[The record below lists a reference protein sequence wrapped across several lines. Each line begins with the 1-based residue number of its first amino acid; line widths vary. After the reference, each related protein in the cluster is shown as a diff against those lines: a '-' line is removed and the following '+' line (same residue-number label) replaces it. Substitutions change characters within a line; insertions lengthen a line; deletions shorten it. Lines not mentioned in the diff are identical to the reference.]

1 MGKTEKPGKTEK
13 NKYQEKSTRF
23 PNESGRYFN
32 QELSWLKFNERV
44 LYEAENTD
52 NPLLERVTFLGI
64 VAGNLDEFFMVRVP
78 AYQKGATY
86 SADEF
91 SEVIGSD
98 TQLEMIY
105 SRAIVLMRHMARV
118 WNSDLVPKLAAEGIF
133 FLKYADCTDEEKKT
147 FKQEFE
153 KEELTILRGDR
164 FSDIHHNEYLRGFA
178 MLVQTNMGRAVIP
191 IQRILDSNGRF
202 VPVGNRKNTFIFRED
217 LLKKFIPSLFPDE
230 AVYAVMTV
238 RLTRDS
244 DLDLKGD
251 DADDLISAIIDAP
264 NTLAKRLPS
273 RLETLDTMPF
283 GYMAPLVQALSL
295 VPELVYDMAGP
306 LGLVDLKEFPV
317 KRPLLRFPQYT
328 ASLPSGL
335 SGLSGKIF
343 FAIARRDRFMFT
355 PYNSFDGLI
364 NFMYA
369 AANDPTVVKIQMTLY
384 RLGSESPVIEALIAA
399 AKNNIDVTAVV
410 ELKASFDEET
420 NFKWATKLKEGGV
433 NVIMGYPGVKVHAKC
448 CLVTRIEDGKIVR
461 YANISTG
468 NYNAKTAKIYSDM
481 SLFTANEEICSDAA
495 VLFAMFSG
503 SIPTP
508 VYRRLIVS
516 PHSMNET
523 LISKIEREA
532 EVSGKHGKIIM
543 KMNSLTDRDI
553 INALYAAS
561 EKGVKID
568 LSVRGIC
575 ILRPGVPGLSETIR
589 VTSVVGRF
597 LEHTRVYYF
606 ENSGDPEVYIGS
618 PDMMPRNLNRRI
630 EILCPILDK
639 KIKKVLIE
647 KIIPEFIFDSVKG
660 HTLDANGRY
669 IPPERKPGNLSSQQK
684 FISMQKAWR

>member
-1 MGKTEKPGKTEK
+1 MGKREKTGKSDEVEYSK
-13 NKYQEKSTRF
+13 KVTRF
-23 PNESGRYFN
+23 PKESGRYFN
-32 QELSWLKFNERV
+32 RELSWLKFNERV

-105 SRAIVLMRHMARV
+105 SRVIVLMRHMAKV

-133 FLKYADCTDEEKKT
+133 FIKYSACTDDEKKAL
-147 FKQEFE
+147 K
-153 KEELTILRGDR
+153 KDLEEESFTILRGDR
-164 FSDIHHNEYLRGFA
+164 FSDIHHDEYLHGFA
-178 MLVQTNMGRAVIP
+178 MLVQTNIGRAVIP
-191 IQRILDSNGRF
+191 VQQIIDTKGRF
-202 VPVGNRKNTFIFRED
+202 VPVGNRKNTFIFQEE
-217 LLKKFIPSLFPDE
+217 LLRKHILSLFPGE
-230 AVYAVMTV
+230 TVYAVMTI
-238 RLTRDS
+238 RITRDS

-264 NTLAKRLPS
+264 KTLAKRYAC

-283 GYMAPLVQALSL
+283 GYMAPLVGALSL
-295 VPELVYDMAGP
+295 VPELVYDMAAP
-306 LGLVDLKEFPV
+306 LGLADLKELPV
-317 KRPLLRFPQYT
+317 KRPALRFPPFT
-328 ASLPSGL
+328 ATLP

-343 FAIARRDRFMFT
+343 SAIARRDRFMFT

-369 AANDPTVVKIQMTLY
+369 AANDPMVIKIQMTLY

-420 NFKWATKLKEGGV
+420 NFRWATKLKEGGV

-448 CLVTRIEDGKIVR
+448 CLVTRIENGQIVR

-481 SLFTANEEICSDAA
+481 SIFTANEEICSDAA
-495 VLFAMFSG
+495 VLFSMFSG
-503 SIPTP
+503 SVPASIF
-508 VYRRLIVS
+508 RRLLVS
-516 PHSMNET
+516 P
-523 LISKIEREA
+523 ISLKEQIISIIEREA
-532 EVSGKHGKIIM
+532 EVSGEHGRIIM

-561 EKGVKID
+561 AKGVKID
-568 LSVRGIC
+568 LAVRGVC
-575 ILRPGVPGLSETIR
+575 MLRPGVPGLSETIR
-589 VTSVVGRF
+589 VISVVGRF
-597 LEHTRVYYF
+597 LEHARVYYF
-606 ENSGDPEVYIGS
+606 ENGENPEVYIGS
-618 PDMMPRNLNRRI
+618 PDMMSRNLERRI
-630 EILCPILDK
+630 EILCPILDER
-639 KIKKVLIE
+639 IKKVLIE

-669 IPPERKPGNLSSQQK
+669 IPPERKPGNLCSQQK